1 MPGPNQTITTG
12 ESGTIKFY
20 VTNALA
26 LVGSIRN
33 FTVEQTTQTIE
44 STVMGSGWRNYEA
57 GLKDFTG
64 TADFYLV
71 DSDTTHDALI
81 AAIGSAPATIEFYPS
96 GTSAGIKLSGNVIV
110 TGVSITSSFDGMVEM
125 SCEFQGSGALAKA
138 DLS

>member
-44 STVMGSGWRNYEA
+44 STVMESGWRNYQA
-57 GLKDFTG
+57 GLKDWTG
-64 TADFYLV
+64 TADFYLN
-71 DSDTTHDALI
+71 DADATQDALI
-81 AAIGSAPATIEFYPS
+81 AAIGGAAAAIEFYPS
-96 GTSAGIKLSGNVIV
+96 GTSAGIKLSGEVIV

-125 SCEFQGSGALAKA
+125 SCEFQGTGSLTKT
-138 DLS
+138 DIT

>member
-1 MPGPNQTITTG
+1 MPGPNTTTTTG

-20 VTNALA
+20 VTSAVA

-44 STVMGSGWRNYEA
+44 STVMESGWRNYQA
-57 GLKDFTG
+57 GLKDWTG
-64 TADFYLV
+64 TADFYLN
-71 DSDTTHDALI
+71 DADATQDALI
-81 AAIGSAPATIEFYPS
+81 AAIGAAPAAIEFYPS
-96 GTSAGIKLSGNVIV
+96 GTALGIKLSGNVIV

-125 SCEFQGSGALAKA
+125 SCEFQGSGALTKA